1 MASTLRRLVMISVLP
16 GFLVGLLTAEQSPS
30 FNRDI
35 RPILSDKCYVCHGPD
50 AAAKKVPMRLDSEAA
65 AKADLGGGRR
75 SVVEGDP
82 AASQMIVRITAGN
95 PGMRMPPAWSN
106 LKLSPVEIDTLRT
119 WVAQGAKWQ
128 KHWSLIPPERYPL
141 PAVKNKAWPRNA
153 IDWFA
158 VERLERGGLNPS
170 PEASRETLL
179 RRVSFDLTGLPPTPA
194 EIDAFLKDSSPDAY
208 EKVVDRLLAS
218 PRYG

>member
-1 MASTLRRLVMISVLP
+1 MASTLRRLVMVSGLN
-16 GFLVGLLTAEQSPS
+16 GFLVGSLAPAQSPS
-30 FNRDI
+30 LNRDI
-35 RPILSDKCYVCHGPD
+35 RPTLSHKCCVCHGPD

-82 AASQMIVRITAGN
+82 AASQMIVRITAEN
-95 PGMRMPPAWSN
+95 PGMRMPPTWSN
-106 LKLSPVEIDTLRT
+106 LKLSPGEIDTLRT

-141 PAVKNKAWPRNA
+141 PAVKNKPRPRNA
-153 IDWFA
+153 IDLFA
-158 VERLERGGLNPS
+158 LERLEREALNPS

-194 EIDAFLKDSSPDAY
+194 
-208 EKVVDRLLAS
+208 
-218 PRYG
+218 